1 MALVIVS
8 GASIVWS
15 DFLVD
20 FPVDSA
26 ERAIKGILSAPGG
39 HRFRWSIGARLAIA
53 FVSVAALAVAANFL
67 AEHAMS
73 IVHVTR
79 VVHQVETLR
88 ASVPSPVAVPTPAP
102 GVAEIPAADPE
113 ALIGAIERY
122 ENAVRARVMVHSAVT
137 DEQVSA
143 AASAL
148 EREATL
154 YLAQSGH
161 TPNGVHLESL
171 RTAMSDYR
179 AHGDALLQIAG
190 QREQIVRDFWD
201 CFDALD
207 ARTKA
212 ALARSWRIFGRVI
225 ARNSLV
231 DFNSSL
237 DAIRREYAID
247 LAAPGSAN
255 PSLDAVS
262 GSAAALA
269 ASVQTHE
276 AALAHSLGEPWVAKL
291 RTDLERIG
299 SLQQALQALD
309 GQRSE
314 ALADFARESLSVMA
328 LAGATKASALARARV
343 AHTVV
348 SSRADAGPLPSGA
361 AANGSALVSPVPAA
375 TEADAAL
382 NPQLGTRDT
391 PTEDTSVSLGPS
403 EYSASLLWLS
413 AAVLLLLLCVSV
425 LTVASVVGPVRRMR
439 VATRRLAAGELPVKV
454 ARGGLPEL
462 DDLAVSFNQMAEQLA
477 AAREVAREHQEQLET
492 KVSLRTRELR
502 HLAEHDS
509 LTDLPNRRQLFARL
523 KEALV
528 RAAADGSHVGVF
540 FLDLDNFKN
549 INDSMGHAFGDRV
562 LAAVAARLTDSTR
575 AGGFA
580 ARLGGDEFTVIRD
593 GVASEGEVRLAGW
606 DLVRAFQTP
615 LRVDDRELMI
625 SVSVGVSLYPQHG
638 DSADALLRAAD
649 AALFRAKALGR
660 SQLTEFSSELLV
672 AASTKFSTEQGLRHA
687 LERREFEL
695 VFQPEVN
702 ATSFTTGVVEA
713 LLRWRLP
720 DGRRASPAEFLA
732 IAEESG
738 LIMEISDWV
747 LDSAVAAASRWYHG
761 AWPEAKVAINLSS
774 RQLLDSQFV
783 ERLLLLLQRY
793 KVPTHCIE
801 IELTEN
807 VLQTG
812 IATIDVLQELREH
825 GVSIALDDFG
835 TGFSSFSSVEQL
847 PLTRV
852 KLDQTLIARVH
863 TSVRSAAI
871 ARAIVSLCHNIGLEV
886 TAEGIE
892 CQEQLLMLSDM
903 APITLQGY
911 LLARPISAEQ
921 VVETLAALP
930 SRLESILLAPP
941 GRPNPHLEASVGDY
955 TVRNLRKL

>member
-1 MALVIVS
+1 
-8 GASIVWS
+8 
-15 DFLVD
+15 
-20 FPVDSA
+20 
-26 ERAIKGILSAPGG
+26 
-39 HRFRWSIGARLAIA
+39 
-53 FVSVAALAVAANFL
+53 
-67 AEHAMS
+67 
-73 IVHVTR
+73 
-79 VVHQVETLR
+79 
-88 ASVPSPVAVPTPAP
+88 
-102 GVAEIPAADPE
+102 
-113 ALIGAIERY
+113 
-122 ENAVRARVMVHSAVT
+122 
-137 DEQVSA
+137 
-143 AASAL
+143 
-148 EREATL
+148 
-154 YLAQSGH
+154 
-161 TPNGVHLESL
+161 
-171 RTAMSDYR
+171 
-179 AHGDALLQIAG
+179 
-190 QREQIVRDFWD
+190 
-201 CFDALD
+201 
-207 ARTKA
+207 
-212 ALARSWRIFGRVI
+212 
-225 ARNSLV
+225 
-231 DFNSSL
+231 
-237 DAIRREYAID
+237 
-247 LAAPGSAN
+247 
-255 PSLDAVS
+255 
-262 GSAAALA
+262 
-269 ASVQTHE
+269 
-276 AALAHSLGEPWVAKL
+276 
-291 RTDLERIG
+291 
-299 SLQQALQALD
+299 
-309 GQRSE
+309 
-314 ALADFARESLSVMA
+314 
-328 LAGATKASALARARV
+328 
-343 AHTVV
+343 
-348 SSRADAGPLPSGA
+348 
-361 AANGSALVSPVPAA
+361 
-375 TEADAAL
+375 
-382 NPQLGTRDT
+382 
-391 PTEDTSVSLGPS
+391 
-403 EYSASLLWLS
+403 
-413 AAVLLLLLCVSV
+413 
-425 LTVASVVGPVRRMR
+425 
-439 VATRRLAAGELPVKV
+439 
-454 ARGGLPEL
+454 
-462 DDLAVSFNQMAEQLA
+462 
-477 AAREVAREHQEQLET
+477 
-492 KVSLRTRELR
+492 
-502 HLAEHDS
+502 
-509 LTDLPNRRQLFARL
+509 
-523 KEALV
+523 
-528 RAAADGSHVGVF
+528 
-540 FLDLDNFKN
+540 
-549 INDSMGHAFGDRV
+549 
-562 LAAVAARLTDSTR
+562 
-575 AGGFA
+575 
-580 ARLGGDEFTVIRD
+580 
-593 GVASEGEVRLAGW
+593 
-606 DLVRAFQTP
+606 
-615 LRVDDRELMI
+615 MI